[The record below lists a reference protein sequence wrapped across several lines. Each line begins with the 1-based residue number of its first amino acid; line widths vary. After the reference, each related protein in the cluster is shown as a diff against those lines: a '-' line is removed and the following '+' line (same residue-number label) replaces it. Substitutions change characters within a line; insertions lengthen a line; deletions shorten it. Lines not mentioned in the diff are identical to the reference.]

1 MCSSLNCLLA
11 QILALSNDSPTM
23 SLLTDAQLLAPLLL
37 DCHSQAASSVYVQTQ
52 TKIELCMVIPT
63 AALACLLSNMTQM
76 LSLQD
81 AESNWQ
87 FDIFGFAEAC
97 SGASLSMLGF
107 HLYKQAG
114 MIRDFK
120 LDEQKLCNWLQR
132 IESGYDANNP
142 YHNRCAFSA
151 PIPPN
156 PHPCFLTRIS
166 LPTCHVLLTCC

>member
-1 MCSSLNCLLA
+1 MCSSLHCLLA
-11 QILALSNDSPTM
+11 QIFALSNDSPTM
-23 SLLTDAQLLAPLLL
+23 SLLTHAQLLAPLLL
-37 DCHSQAASSVYVQTQ
+37 DFHSQAASSVYVQTQ
-52 TKIELCMVIPT
+52 TKSELCMVIPT
-63 AALACLLSNMTQM
+63 VALACLLNNMTQM

-156 PHPCFLTRIS
+156 PTPAS
-166 LPTCHVLLTCC
+166 